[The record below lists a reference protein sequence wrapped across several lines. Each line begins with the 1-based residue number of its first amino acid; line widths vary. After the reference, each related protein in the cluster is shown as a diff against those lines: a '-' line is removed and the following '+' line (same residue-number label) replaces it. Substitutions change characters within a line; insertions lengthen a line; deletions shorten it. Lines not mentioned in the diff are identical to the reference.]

1 MEKINTF
8 INTEITKG
16 LQQLDE
22 LVLEIAQF
30 IRLDIA
36 ERIWPIVKQQRLLL
50 LTDDPHLA
58 THLRFQQHSLQ
69 QYLSQHLNYRL
80 NAVHIKLI
88 SLPLARPKPKITTF
102 YVTDNTAN
110 SLLSS
115 AQGIEDKELRESFK
129 RLIRTANRPQILD

>member
-1 MEKINTF
+1 MEKINSF

-16 LQQLDE
+16 LHQLDE

-69 QYLSQHLNYRL
+69 QHQSN
-80 NAVHIKLI
+80 LI
-88 SLPLARPKPKITTF
+88 P
-102 YVTDNTAN
+102 
-110 SLLSS
+110 
-115 AQGIEDKELRESFK
+115 
-129 RLIRTANRPQILD
+129 

>member
-1 MEKINTF
+1 MEKIN
-8 INTEITKG
+8 NLLNPEITKG

-30 IRLDIA
+30 MRLDIA
-36 ERIWPIVKQQRLLL
+36 ERIWPILKQQRLLL

-69 QYLSQHLNYRL
+69 QYLSKHLNYRL
-80 NAVHIKLI
+80 NAMHIKLI
-88 SLPLARPKPKITTF
+88 SLPIASPKPKNTTF

-115 AQGIEDKELRESFK
+115 AQSIEDAELRESFK
-129 RLIRTANRPQILD
+129 RLLRTANRPLDWH